1 MKLELKLNNGI
12 MKTYHIMLGEK
23 TLAIFSTFQGSNGK
37 ILGTTLS
44 NVIDDLVT
52 RREIEQFLDSQ
63 FVS

>member
-1 MKLELKLNNGI
+1 MKLELKSNNGI

-23 TLAIFSTFQGSNGK
+23 MLAIFSTFQGSNGK

-44 NVIDDLVT
+44 IDDNLVT

>member
-1 MKLELKLNNGI
+1 MKLELKSNNGI

-44 NVIDDLVT
+44 IDDNLVT